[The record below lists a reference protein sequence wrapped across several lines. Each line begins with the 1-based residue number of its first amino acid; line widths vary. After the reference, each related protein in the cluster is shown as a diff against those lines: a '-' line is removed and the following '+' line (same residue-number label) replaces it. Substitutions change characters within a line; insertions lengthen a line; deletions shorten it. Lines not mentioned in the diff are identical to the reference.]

1 MFAASDDVVNLGNL
15 PWDIVGKIIKIGIES
30 IDNIKPNVLAAQFL
44 KGYRKYF
51 PKINEFMWGCCTSN
65 QRTVKVRIP
74 IKYREYFGFK
84 ECHRPHIPEN
94 STPHIWFSSLKCC
107 SPQRRNRDIV
117 GKLIKVGIE
126 SVDNMKLISP
136 RWNGLAV
143 EVLAGDRKYFPKL
156 DELNWGVDQSG
167 QHTFEYLSNID
178 ASSDL
183 RSGMRLQRYSRSLLV
198 HSEFGARLVKR
209 CSSIDC
215 AQIALGEN
223 FKSQKIHSLS
233 DNMQHVPIVELKF
246 DVTWNLY
253 EVDRKAIVDFVR
265 AHSVQRLCL
274 TTDLA
279 SVFEEYFLDLLY
291 PTPVFFTQALLTAK
305 SVELAVK
312 TPVGI
317 WAMLL
322 ERYNWIAA
330 DLAPRLIVN
339 LKSHTETLVGGEMR
353 LHVIVTRYGDA

>member
-1 MFAASDDVVNLGNL
+1 MSEL
-15 PWDIVGKIIKIGIES
+15 
-30 IDNIKPNVLAAQFL
+30 
-44 KGYRKYF
+44 
-51 PKINEFMWGCCTSN
+51 T
-65 QRTVKVRIP
+65 T
-74 IKYREYFGFK
+74 
-84 ECHRPHIPEN
+84 
-94 STPHIWFSSLKCC
+94 
-107 SPQRRNRDIV
+107 DIV

-156 DELNWGVDQSG
+156 DELNWGVDQSA
-167 QHTFEYLSNID
+167 TATLF
-178 ASSDL
+178 
-183 RSGMRLQRYSRSLLV
+183 
-198 HSEFGARLVKR
+198 
-209 CSSIDC
+209 
-215 AQIALGEN
+215 AQLTGPLG
-223 FKSQKIHSLS
+223 
-233 DNMQHVPIVELKF
+233 V
-246 DVTWNLY
+246 
-253 EVDRKAIVDFVR
+253 RKAIVDFVR